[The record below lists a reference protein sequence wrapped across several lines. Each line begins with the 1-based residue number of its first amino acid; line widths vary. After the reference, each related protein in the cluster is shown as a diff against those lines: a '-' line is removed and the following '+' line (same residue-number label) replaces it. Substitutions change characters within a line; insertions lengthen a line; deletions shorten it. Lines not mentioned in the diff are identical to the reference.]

1 MPEEEAVTAKPALTD
16 LPHRILE
23 TAERAGMESSEERRS
38 GSYFHVDQETV
49 YSTINDMFDGKIEI
63 MDVKEA
69 LKEHEWLID
78 YMWNAVKEDA
88 DDVTRAVAKEYSG
101 GYFMR
106 ILKGAQ
112 IDFPLQSCL
121 MLTKK
126 NIDQRIHNI
135 IVAEE
140 GSRARIISG
149 CVTHPSVVKGSH
161 YGVSEFYVK
170 AGAHLNFTMIHNW
183 SENIFVRPR
192 SASVIDD
199 GGTFVSNYICMQPVA
214 DLQMY
219 PKAYCNGAGSRAVF
233 NNIIYVGGNSRM
245 SVGSL
250 IDFRGEGSSGEITSR
265 NIAKDAARIEAPAKL
280 LGNNSK
286 IKAHM
291 ECRGL
296 ILNDGATISAVPEL
310 MSRFKDVDMSH
321 EAAVGRIADKE
332 INYIMSRGLTRDE
345 ATSLIVRG
353 FLDTTILGLPKQ
365 LQDEV
370 DGIVDQL
377 VEGM

>member
-1 MPEEEAVTAKPALTD
+1 MPEEEDMSSLTD

-23 TAERAGMESSEERRS
+23 TAAKAGIESDNRSRA
-38 GSYFHVDQETV
+38 GSYFHVDDKAV
-49 YSTINDMFDGKIEI
+49 YSTINEMFDGKIEI

-69 LKEHEWLID
+69 LKKHDWLIE
-78 YMWNAVKEDA
+78 YLWNAVKEDA
-88 DDVTRAVAKEYSG
+88 DEYTKAVAKDYSG

-126 NIDQRIHNI
+126 TMHQRIHNI
-135 IVAEE
+135 IIAEE
-140 GSRARIISG
+140 GSNARIISG
-149 CVTHPSVVKGSH
+149 CVAHPSVGEGSH
-161 YGVSEFYVK
+161 YGISEFYVK
-170 AGAHLNFTMIHNW
+170 KGAYLNFTMVHNW
-183 SENIFVRPR
+183 SENIYVRPR
-192 SASVIDD
+192 SAAVIDE

-219 PKAYCNGAGSRAVF
+219 PKAYCRGRGSRAMF
-233 NNIIYVGGNSRM
+233 NNIIYVGGDSKM

-250 IDFRGEGSSGEITSR
+250 IDLQAEESSGEIVSR
-265 NIAKDAARIEAPAKL
+265 NIVKDRAQVSAPARL
-280 LGNNSK
+280 LGNASRV
-286 IKAHM
+286 KAHM

-296 ILNDGATISAVPEL
+296 ILNDGASMSAIPEL
-310 MSRFKDVDMSH
+310 TSRFKDVDMSH
-321 EAAVGRIADKE
+321 EAAVGKIADKE
-332 INYIMSRGLTRDE
+332 INYLMSRGLARDE

-353 FLDTTILGLPKQ
+353 FLDTTIMGLPKN
-365 LQDEV
+365 LQDDV
-370 DGIVDQL
+370 DRIVDQL

>member
-1 MPEEEAVTAKPALTD
+1 MPEESLLTK
-16 LPHRILE
+16 LPHKILE
-23 TAERAGMESSEERRS
+23 TAAKAGIVSKEDERS

-49 YSTINDMFDGKIEI
+49 YSTINEVLEGKIEI

-69 LKEHEWLID
+69 LKKHEWLID
-78 YMWNAVKEDA
+78 YMWNAVKEDT
-88 DDVTRAVAKEYSG
+88 DDITQAVAKEYSG

-106 ILKGAQ
+106 ILKGSQ
-112 IDFPLQSCL
+112 VDFPLQSCL

-126 NIDQRIHNI
+126 TMHQRIHNI
-135 IVAEE
+135 IIAEE

-149 CVTHPSVVKGSH
+149 CVTHPSVGEGSH
-161 YGVSEFYVK
+161 YGISEFYVK
-170 AGAHLNFTMIHNW
+170 KGAHLNFTMIHNW

-192 SASVIDD
+192 SASIIDE
-199 GGTFVSNYICMQPVA
+199 GGTFVSNYICLQPVA

-219 PKAYCNGAGSRAVF
+219 PKAYCVGAGSRAMF
-233 NNIIYVGGNSRM
+233 NNIIYVGGNSKL

-250 IDFRGEGSSGEITSR
+250 IDFRGEGSSGEIISR
-265 NIAKDAARIEAPAKL
+265 NIVKDSAQVAAPARL
-280 LGNNSK
+280 LANNTK

-296 ILNDGATISAVPEL
+296 ILNDGASVTAVPEL

-321 EAAVGRIADKE
+321 EAAVGKIADKE
-332 INYIMSRGLTRDE
+332 INYLMSRGLTRDE

-353 FLDTTILGLPKQ
+353 FLDVSVLGLPKS

-370 DGIVDQL
+370 DKIVDSL